1 MSDES
6 PQPGTTEVQGAG
18 ARRGP
23 LTPDEFARLLGESHR
38 TVWTIA
44 AAILHDPAQADDVVQ
59 DAATVA
65 LSKLGDFDP
74 ATSFPAWFGQI
85 VRYVALNE
93 SRRRRRHPAA
103 GDDALHTTPAKGEPS
118 PGATHAPFDRR
129 VDEALGALSDVAR
142 ACLVLR
148 SVHGMTFAQI
158 AEALGIPE
166 GTAMSHVHR
175 ARAALRDRL
184 APLDE
189 KEGHA

>member
-65 LSKLGDFDP
+65 LGKLGDFDP

-85 VRYVALNE
+85 VRFVALNE

-103 GDDALHTTPAKGEPS
+103 GDDALHGSPAKDAHPPTAS
-118 PGATHAPFDRR
+118 HAPFDRR
-129 VDEALGALSDVAR
+129 VDEALGTLSDVAR
-142 ACLVLR
+142 TCLVLR
-148 SVHGMTFAQI
+148 SVHGMTFTQI
-158 AEALGIPE
+158 AEAMGIPE

-175 ARAALRDRL
+175 ARAALRERL
-184 APLDE
+184 APLDP
-189 KEGHA
+189 EGGLA

>member
-6 PQPGTTEVQGAG
+6 PQPGTTEVQGDG
-18 ARRGP
+18 ARRGR

-59 DAATVA
+59 DAASVA
-65 LSKLGDFDP
+65 LGKLENFDP
-74 ATSFPAWFGQI
+74 GSSFVAWFGQI

-93 SRRRRRHPAA
+93 SRRRRRHPAG
-103 GDDALHTTPAKGEPS
+103 GDDALHTTPAKEPTAPTTS
-118 PGATHAPFDRR
+118 HASFDRR
-129 VDEALGALSDVAR
+129 VDEALGTLSDVAR

-175 ARAALRDRL
+175 ARAALRHRL

-189 KEGHA
+189 QGGHA